1 MIFFTNKCSF
11 FIAPKLFGQSDA
23 KSVVEL
29 APIKTLKDVL
39 TLDNISIKQYENDV
53 CITGFCRV
61 KKSDT
66 LLK

>member
-1 MIFFTNKCSF
+1 MVRNMNNYVGFNTRITYNSN
-11 FIAPKLFGQSDA
+11 
-23 KSVVEL
+23 
-29 APIKTLKDVL
+29 VL

-53 CITGFCRV
+53 CITGFCRA